1 MIDNGEPDER
11 LIAQWQS
18 GRRRDEISE
27 ILVERY
33 ALRVGRFFQKRGFFD
48 DACQDLGQ
56 EVFLR
61 VFRGLPRFRH
71 DACFQTWL
79 FEIVR
84 NVWKN
89 AVRCHRTEK
98 RDASRE
104 VPLED
109 VVGAGAMNPGPTE
122 STNGD
127 GPLDRVLVKERLRHL
142 RDAVAKLSPELQ
154 RLLICQLYH
163 GLKVSEIAAVLK
175 IPEGTVKSRL
185 STARRM
191 LRKKL
196 KHLKRGGNSS
206 VPLEEMARRRWT

>member
-27 ILVERY
+27 ILMARY
-33 ALRVGRFFQKRGFFD
+33 ALKVGRFFQKRGFFD
-48 DACQDLGQ
+48 HACEDLAQ

-61 VFRGLPRFRH
+61 VFRGLPRFRR

-89 AVRCHRTEK
+89 AVRCRRSEK
-98 RDASRE
+98 RDATRE
-104 VPLED
+104 IPLED
-109 VVGAGAMNPGPTE
+109 AAAGAMNPGPTE
-122 STNGD
+122 GTNGD
-127 GPLDRVLVKERLRHL
+127 GPLDRVLVQERIRHL
-142 RDAVAKLSPELQ
+142 RDAMAELAPDLQ

-185 STARRM
+185 SKARRV
-191 LRKKL
+191 LGRKL
-196 KHLKRGGNSS
+196 KHLKRDGNSS